1 MYKRLILA
9 STSPR
14 RKQILTKF
22 GFEFEVQEPK
32 IDENRIFVK
41 LKNIKPY
48 KIATSLAYE
57 KARSV
62 LRKFKKG
69 IVIGADT
76 IVVLGREVIGK
87 PKSKKHA
94 IEILKKLS
102 NSTHTVITAIALID
116 IETGKSLVTYDA
128 SFVTFKKL
136 TIKQINDYVNNN
148 HILDKAGAYAV
159 QEGADPFIKKIKGSY
174 YNVVGFPIEKFKR
187 ILREWNDI

>member
-14 RKQILTKF
+14 RKQILSKF
-22 GFEFEVQEPK
+22 GFDFEVHEPK
-32 IDENRIFVK
+32 IDENRILVK

-48 KIATSLAYE
+48 KIATYLAYE
-57 KARSV
+57 KAKSV

-76 IVVLGREVIGK
+76 IVVLGSEVIGK

-94 IEILKKLS
+94 VEILKKLS

-136 TIKQINDYVNNN
+136 TIKQINDYVT
-148 HILDKAGAYAV
+148 III
-159 QEGADPFIKKIKGSY
+159 F
-174 YNVVGFPIEKFKR
+174 
-187 ILREWNDI
+187 